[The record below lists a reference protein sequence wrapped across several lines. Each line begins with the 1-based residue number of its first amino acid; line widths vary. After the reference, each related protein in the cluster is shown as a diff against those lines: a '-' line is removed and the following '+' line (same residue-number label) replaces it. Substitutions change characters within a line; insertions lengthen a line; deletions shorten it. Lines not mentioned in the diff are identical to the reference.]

1 MQSAEG
7 KGEGDPSHA
16 VGSAS
21 DWPIVALAFGL
32 AISAVVLTTRAMGLS
47 APPRSAW
54 RLNPGASLLLFILLI
69 GIGPQGGEALA
80 TMFDVAADDT
90 SLRASVI
97 HAAGSFALQM
107 LLLAA
112 IVAARRKGLIFD
124 LRSEADQTGEV
135 VRPAWSRGSAAALGV
150 VALAIAWFPLQSV
163 GSIAASIQLYFGGA
177 QPPAEGHSTFELL
190 RTSPSIALNCAMVVI
205 VLACAPITEEV
216 AFRGGLMR
224 AMRGMRIPAW
234 TSIALTSVL
243 FAAVHVPAL
252 TAGAMASGLATLFA
266 LAVVLGWLMERTGR
280 ITAPIVAHA
289 LFNLINLI
297 LFWTA

>member
-1 MQSAEG
+1 
-7 KGEGDPSHA
+7 
-16 VGSAS
+16 
-21 DWPIVALAFGL
+21 
-32 AISAVVLTTRAMGLS
+32 MGLS

-54 RLNPGASLLLFILLI
+54 RLNSGASLLLFILLI
-69 GIGPQGGEALA
+69 GVGPQGGEALA
-80 TMFDVAADDT
+80 TLFGVAVDDT

-107 LLLAA
+107 SLLEAI
-112 IVAARRKGLIFD
+112 IVARRAGLIFD
-124 LRSEADQTGEV
+124 QQDDADRTGEV
-135 VRPAWSRGSAAALGV
+135 VRPAWSRWSAAALGV
-150 VALAIAWFPLQSV
+150 IALAIAWFPLQSI
-163 GSIAASIQLYFGGA
+163 GSIAASIQLFFGGS

-190 RTSPSIALNCAMVVI
+190 RTSPSIALSCAMVVVVI
-205 VLACAPITEEV
+205 ACAPITEEV

-252 TAGAMASGLATLFA
+252 TQGAMASGLATLFA